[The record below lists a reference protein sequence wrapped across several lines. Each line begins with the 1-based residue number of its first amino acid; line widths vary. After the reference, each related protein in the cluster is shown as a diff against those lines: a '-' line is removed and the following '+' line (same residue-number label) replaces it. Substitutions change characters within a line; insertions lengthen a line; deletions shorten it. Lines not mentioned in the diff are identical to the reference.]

1 MAKRTPEQKK
11 ILADAKA
18 LRDWLKANPDVCLGL
33 LK

>member
-18 LRDWLKANPDVCLGL
+18 LRDWLKANPGACLGL